1 MNLAEA
7 KALKPGQTIYHIDH
21 KNADGSRQ
29 RWKVNGAIQ
38 VWKTNSKRVRVP
50 LKNGLRN
57 FNVMTEA
64 SMHCY
69 SLHPVLCAGDLIDQL
84 TDRDMQVFAQ
94 HCPPGTEGT
103 LFGITEVEMVS
114 LLNEEDEHAPAKD
127 VFFLQIA
134 YIDED

>member
-7 KALKPGQTIYHIDH
+7 KALKPGQVIYHIDH

-50 LKNGLRN
+50 LKSGLKN
-57 FNVMTEA
+57 FNVLTEG
-64 SMHCY
+64 SLHCY
-69 SLHPVLCAGDLIDQL
+69 SLYPVLCAGDLIDQL
-84 TDRDMQVFAQ
+84 TDRGMQVYVQ
-94 HCPPGTEGT
+94 HSPPGKAGT

-114 LLNEEDEHAPAKD
+114 LLSEDDPNAPAKD
-127 VFFLQIA
+127 VFFLQVA
-134 YIDED
+134 YIDEA